1 MIAVDNLDA
10 VIALIRAAKNPKE
23 AREGLMEKF
32 ALTQAQAQAIL
43 DMRLQRLTGL
53 EILALRKEYAEV
65 QRTVARL
72 EGILHSEKKLLRVI
86 REELSD
92 IRDRYADPRRTELV
106 QEESLPAQE
115 EREEIPAD
123 PCYVLRTRLGYLKR
137 LPPKFYAK
145 KEESEDAPEEVL
157 SLKTDDKLL
166 FFTSLGFCY
175 TICADQIPECRMK
188 DRGIAPAGLLAGLEK
203 EERVLRVLPRD
214 LACETLLFVTRA
226 GLVKRTAREEY
237 GARKGRAAALN
248 LKAGDEL
255 IAVLPEEAE
264 RTLLLV
270 TKKAMALR
278 TEIAQIPVQGRA
290 AGGVKGIVPEPGD
303 ETAFA
308 LLVPEAGELLL
319 LSDRGYAKRCL
330 LVDYE
335 VQRRGGKGV
344 RTFAFNKNGANGS
357 ALVCALPVT
366 DPRRLLATQ
375 ADRTET
381 VLTTEEILIEGKA
394 GRGKPYL
401 AALMDN
407 VVVSARLLEEE
418 T

>member
-1 MIAVDNLDA
+1 M
-10 VIALIRAAKNPKE
+10 
-23 AREGLMEKF
+23 
-32 ALTQAQAQAIL
+32 
-43 DMRLQRLTGL
+43 
-53 EILALRKEYAEV
+53 
-65 QRTVARL
+65 
-72 EGILHSEKKLLRVI
+72 
-86 REELSD
+86 
-92 IRDRYADPRRTELV
+92 

-137 LPPKFYAK
+137 LSPKFYAK

>member
-1 MIAVDNLDA
+1 
-10 VIALIRAAKNPKE
+10 
-23 AREGLMEKF
+23 MEKF

-115 EREEIPAD
+115 EREEVPAD

>member
-115 EREEIPAD
+115 EREEVPAD

-137 LPPKFYAK
+137 LSPKFYAK